1 MYAALLSGC
10 LLAAAL
16 VPAVPLNA
24 ARSPSSRITWTGLY
38 DKKGRPVTFEELRA
52 HQFPPDADKY
62 GNCPWR
68 DATESPTHPIWT
80 ERRFYGADG
89 PEPLKKP
96 WNHMM
101 SLFSGYREGSLGSQ
115 REGIPYYLYHYTTS
129 DAAAQI
135 FESGQLLPSIKENG
149 DAMAG
154 DGVYFTS
161 IPPWAEPDVLLAN
174 NFDGVSRRPKYSRAE
189 AYIRIEAWTLSPD
202 VEVVRANV
210 PQNSK
215 GPMKDKVRDVYLVPG
230 KEALDLSKSQYTVL
244 ITEPEAWVK
253 SNARQELIRMER
265 DMERQSEERRMES
278 WNLRKA
284 SCDRMS
290 EEDPSMDLSEE
301 YSWLAEEEREA
312 QLRLQRPEEELCLDG
327 CAFSNGEPYFIR
339 SWMYPQNGGSIR
351 WELKQAPTPSR
362 PVRKKQALDCGG
374 GRVELRLSS
383 ILLTV
388 PSPEDS

>member
-1 MYAALLSGC
+1 MHAALLSEC
-10 LLAAAL
+10 MFAAAL

-135 FESGQLLPSIKENG
+135 FESGKLLPSIKENG

-174 NFDGVSRRPKYSRAE
+174 NFDGVSRHPKYSRAE
-189 AYIRIEAWTLSPD
+189 AYIRIEAWRLSLD

-210 PQNSK
+210 PKNSK
-215 GPMKDKVRDVYLVPG
+215 GPMKDKVRHVYLVPG
-230 KEALDLSKSQYTVL
+230 KEALDLSKSCDTLL
-244 ITEPEAWVK
+244 ITEPKAWKK
-253 SNARQELIRMER
+253 SKARQKLIRKVMEL
-265 DMERQSEERRMES
+265 ERESEERQAKFRES
-278 WNLRKA
+278 QKA
-284 SCDRMS
+284 SYDRMS
-290 EEDPSMDLSEE
+290 EEDPRVDLSEE
-301 YSWLAEEEREA
+301 YATLAHGEHEA
-312 QLRLQRPEEELCLDG
+312 QLRLQYPEDERCLDG
-327 CAFSNGEPYFIR
+327 CLR
-339 SWMYPQNGGSIR
+339 SHVYPQQRGYFR
-351 WELKQAPTPSR
+351 WELKQA
-362 PVRKKQALDCGG
+362 KKQRPRSRLRR
-374 GRVELRLSS
+374 GRSK
-383 ILLTV
+383 TK
-388 PSPEDS
+388 

>member
-10 LLAAAL
+10 VFAAAL

-24 ARSPSSRITWTGLY
+24 ACSPASRITWTGLY
-38 DKKGRPVTFEELRA
+38 DEKGRPVTMDELRRHKFA
-52 HQFPPDADKY
+52 YNEFFPDLQ
-62 GNCPWR
+62 
-68 DATESPTHPIWT
+68 DATDSPTHPIWT

-89 PEPLKKP
+89 PEPLEKP
-96 WNHMM
+96 WYHMKRF
-101 SLFSGYREGSLGSQ
+101 LRGPRGSQ

-135 FESGQLLPSIKENG
+135 FESGKLLPSIKENG

-161 IPPWAEPDVLLAN
+161 IPPWAEPDVLLSN
-174 NFDGVSRRPKYSRAE
+174 NFDGASGRSNKSRAK
-189 AYIRIEAWTLSPD
+189 AYIRIEVWLLSPD

-215 GPMKDKVRDVYLVPG
+215 GPMKDKERDVYLVPG
-230 KEALDLSKSQYTVL
+230 KEALDLSKSQYTLL

-312 QLRLQRPEEELCLDG
+312 QLRLQRPEEKLCLDG
-327 CAFSNGEPYFIR
+327 GAFSNGEPYFIR

>member
-10 LLAAAL
+10 VFAAAL
-16 VPAVPLNA
+16 APAVPLNA
-24 ARSPSSRITWTGLY
+24 RLPASRITWTGLY
-38 DKKGRPVTFEELRA
+38 DEKGRPVTFEELRA

-89 PEPLKKP
+89 PEPLKNP

-115 REGIPYYLYHYTTS
+115 REGLPYYLYHYTTS

-135 FESGQLLPSIKENG
+135 FESGKLLPSIKENG

-189 AYIRIEAWTLSPD
+189 AYIRIEAWMLSPD

-230 KEALDLSKSQYTVL
+230 KEALDLSKSQYTLL
-244 ITEPEAWVK
+244 ITEPEAWKK
-253 SNARQELIRMER
+253 SSAREELIRKVMEL
-265 DMERQSEERRMES
+265 ERESEERQAKFRES
-278 WNLRKA
+278 RKA
-284 SCDRMS
+284 SYDRMS
-290 EEDPSMDLSEE
+290 EETPWVDLSEE
-301 YSWLAEEEREA
+301 YATLAQEEHEA
-312 QLRLQRPEEELCLDG
+312 QLRLQYPGDERCLDG
-327 CAFSNGEPYFIR
+327 CLRG
-339 SWMYPQNGGSIR
+339 WVYPQPRGYFR
-351 WELKQAPTPSR
+351 WELKPAPTPSR
-362 PVRKKQALDCGG
+362 PVRRGKTK
-374 GRVELRLSS
+374 
-383 ILLTV
+383 
-388 PSPEDS
+388 

>member
-10 LLAAAL
+10 MFAAAL

-38 DKKGRPVTFEELRA
+38 DEKGRPVTFEELRD
-52 HQFPPDADKY
+52 HKFPPDADKY

-68 DATESPTHPIWT
+68 DATESPNHPIWT

-89 PEPLKKP
+89 PEPLKNP
-96 WNHMM
+96 WGHMM

-115 REGIPYYLYHYTTS
+115 REGLPYYLYHYTSS

-135 FESGQLLPSIKENG
+135 FESGKLLPSIKENG

-230 KEALDLSKSQYTVL
+230 KEALDLSKSCDTL
-244 ITEPEAWVK
+244 LTTEPKAWKK
-253 SNARQELIRMER
+253 SNARQKLIRKVMEL
-265 DMERQSEERRMES
+265 ERESEKKLAKLRES
-278 WNLRKA
+278 QKV
-284 SCDRMS
+284 SYDRMS
-290 EEDPSMDLSEE
+290 EEDPWMDLSEE
-301 YSWLAEEEREA
+301 YAGLAEEEREA
-312 QLRLQRPEEELCLDG
+312 QLRLQRSEDERCLDG
-327 CAFSNGEPYFIR
+327 CRHRNFV
-339 SWMYPQNGGSIR
+339 YPQQRGIFR
-351 WELKQAPTPSR
+351 WELKQA
-362 PVRKKQALDCGG
+362 KKQRPRSRRR
-374 GRVELRLSS
+374 GRSK
-383 ILLTV
+383 TK
-388 PSPEDS
+388 

>member
-10 LLAAAL
+10 VFAAAL
-16 VPAVPLNA
+16 APAVPLNA
-24 ARSPSSRITWTGLY
+24 RLPASRITWTGLY
-38 DKKGRPVTFEELRA
+38 DEKGRPVTFEELRA

-89 PEPLKKP
+89 PEPLKNP

-189 AYIRIEAWTLSPD
+189 AYIRIEAWMLSPD

-230 KEALDLSKSQYTVL
+230 KEALDLSKSQYTLL
-244 ITEPEAWVK
+244 ITEPEAWYK
-253 SNARQELIRMER
+253 SSTRQEFMRKEADVER
-265 DMERQSEERRMES
+265 KLEEFRAKIWEIQ
-278 WNLRKA
+278 KA
-284 SCDRMS
+284 TYDRMS
-290 EEDPSMDLSEE
+290 EETPWVDFSEE
-301 YSWLAEEEREA
+301 YARLEAEERAA
-312 QLRLQRPEEELCLDG
+312 QLRLQYPEDERCIDG
-327 CAFSNGEPYFIR
+327 CLRG
-339 SWMYPQNGGSIR
+339 WVYPQSRGYFR
-351 WELKQAPTPSR
+351 WELKQA
-362 PVRKKQALDCGG
+362 KKQRPRSRRR
-374 GRVELRLSS
+374 GRSK
-383 ILLTV
+383 TK
-388 PSPEDS
+388 

>member
-1 MYAALLSGC
+1 MHAALLSEC
-10 LLAAAL
+10 MFAAAL

-174 NFDGVSRRPKYSRAE
+174 NFDGVSRHPKYSRAE
-189 AYIRIEAWTLSPD
+189 AYIRIEAWRLSLD

-210 PQNSK
+210 PKNSK

-230 KEALDLSKSQYTVL
+230 KEALDLSKSCDTLL
-244 ITEPEAWVK
+244 ITEPKAWKK
-253 SNARQELIRMER
+253 SKARQKLIRKVMEL
-265 DMERQSEERRMES
+265 ERESEERQAKFRES
-278 WNLRKA
+278 QKA
-284 SCDRMS
+284 SYDRMS
-290 EEDPSMDLSEE
+290 EEDPRVDLSEE
-301 YSWLAEEEREA
+301 YATLAHGEHEA
-312 QLRLQRPEEELCLDG
+312 QLRLQYPEDERCLDG
-327 CAFSNGEPYFIR
+327 CLR
-339 SWMYPQNGGSIR
+339 SHVYPQQRGYFR
-351 WELKQAPTPSR
+351 WELKQA
-362 PVRKKQALDCGG
+362 KKQRPRSRLRR
-374 GRVELRLSS
+374 GRSK
-383 ILLTV
+383 TK
-388 PSPEDS
+388 

>member
-1 MYAALLSGC
+1 M
-10 LLAAAL
+10 
-16 VPAVPLNA
+16 
-24 ARSPSSRITWTGLY
+24 
-38 DKKGRPVTFEELRA
+38 
-52 HQFPPDADKY
+52 
-62 GNCPWR
+62 
-68 DATESPTHPIWT
+68 
-80 ERRFYGADG
+80 
-89 PEPLKKP
+89 
-96 WNHMM
+96 
-101 SLFSGYREGSLGSQ
+101 
-115 REGIPYYLYHYTTS
+115 
-129 DAAAQI
+129 
-135 FESGQLLPSIKENG
+135 
-149 DAMAG
+149 
-154 DGVYFTS
+154 
-161 IPPWAEPDVLLAN
+161 
-174 NFDGVSRRPKYSRAE
+174 
-189 AYIRIEAWTLSPD
+189 LSPD

-215 GPMKDKVRDVYLVPG
+215 GPMKDKERDVYLVPG

-265 DMERQSEERRMES
+265 DMERKSEERRMES

-362 PVRKKQALDCGG
+362 PVRKEQRPRSRRRQ
-374 GRVELRLSS
+374 GRTKTE
-383 ILLTV
+383 
-388 PSPEDS
+388 

>member
-1 MYAALLSGC
+1 MHAALLSEC
-10 LLAAAL
+10 MFAAAL

-115 REGIPYYLYHYTTS
+115 RKGLPYYLYHYTTS

-135 FESGQLLPSIKENG
+135 FESGKLLPSLREG
-149 DAMAG
+149 ASDDAKAG
-154 DGVYFTS
+154 DGIYFTS
-161 IPPWAEPDVLLAN
+161 IPPWAPRDTVIDN
-174 NFDGVSRRPKYSRAE
+174 NYNGAGRYHNESRAE
-189 AYIRIEAWTLSPD
+189 AYIRIEAWMLSPD
-202 VEVVRANV
+202 VQVMRANV
-210 PQNSK
+210 QQNSK
-215 GPMKDKVRDVYLVPG
+215 GPMKGKVRDVYLVPG
-230 KEALDLSKSQYTVL
+230 KEALDLSKSQYTLL

-290 EEDPSMDLSEE
+290 EEDPSMDTGYEGPFLPEHILRNVEHQNSVRPTTTELREE
-301 YSWLAEEEREA
+301 ALQDGPAFRA
-312 QLRLQRPEEELCLDG
+312 LQRSP
-327 CAFSNGEPYFIR
+327 
-339 SWMYPQNGGSIR
+339 
-351 WELKQAPTPSR
+351 
-362 PVRKKQALDCGG
+362 CGG
-374 GRVELRLSS
+374 EALR
-383 ILLTV
+383 
-388 PSPEDS
+388 

>member
-10 LLAAAL
+10 VLAAAL

-38 DKKGRPVTFEELRA
+38 DEKGRPVTFEELRD
-52 HQFPPDADKY
+52 HKFPPDADKY

-68 DATESPTHPIWT
+68 DATESPNHPIWT

-89 PEPLKKP
+89 PEPLKNP
-96 WNHMM
+96 WNHMKRF
-101 SLFSGYREGSLGSQ
+101 LGGSRGSQ
-115 REGIPYYLYHYTTS
+115 REGLPYYLYHYTSS

-135 FESGQLLPSIKENG
+135 FESGKLLPSIKENG

-230 KEALDLSKSQYTVL
+230 KEALDLSKSCYTLL
-244 ITEPEAWVK
+244 ITEPNAWKK
-253 SNARQELIRMER
+253 SKARQKFIRKVMELARE
-265 DMERQSEERRMES
+265 SEDKMAKLRES
-278 WNLRKA
+278 QKA
-284 SCDRMS
+284 SYDRMS
-290 EEDPSMDLSEE
+290 EEDPRTDFSEE
-301 YSWLAEEEREA
+301 YARLEAEEREA
-312 QLRLQRPEEELCLDG
+312 QLRLQYPEDERCLDG
-327 CAFSNGEPYFIR
+327 CLR
-339 SWMYPQNGGSIR
+339 SHVYPQQGGYFR
-351 WELKQAPTPSR
+351 WELKQA
-362 PVRKKQALDCGG
+362 KKQRPRSRRR
-374 GRVELRLSS
+374 GRSK
-383 ILLTV
+383 TK
-388 PSPEDS
+388 